1 MSSFDA
7 KNIANK
13 LGETISVKGKEVTDK
28 AKDLVEIVNL
38 KSQIKT
44 NEDVM
49 KRNYTEIGR
58 LYYELHGME
67 PEADYEEQ
75 CRAIENA
82 QNVIS
87 DLEEKIREIKG
98 I

>member
-1 MSSFDA
+1 MNSFDA

-28 AKDLVEIVNL
+28 ARDLVEIANL

-82 QNVIS
+82 QNMIT

>member
-1 MSSFDA
+1 MNNFDA
-7 KNIANK
+7 KNVANK
-13 LGETISVKGKEVTDK
+13 LGETISIKGKEVTDK
-28 AKDLVEIVNL
+28 AKDLVEIANL

-44 NEDVM
+44 SEDVI
-49 KRNYTEIGR
+49 KRNYMEIGK

-82 QNVIS
+82 QNTVN
-87 DLEEKIREIKG
+87 DLEERIREIKG

>member
-1 MSSFDA
+1 MNNFDA
-7 KNIANK
+7 KNVANK
-13 LGETISVKGKEVTDK
+13 LGETISIKGKEVTDK
-28 AKDLVEIVNL
+28 AKDLVEIANL

-58 LYYELHGME
+58 LYYELHGTE

-82 QNVIS
+82 QNTVN

>member
-1 MSSFDA
+1 MNSFDA
-7 KNIANK
+7 KKIANK
-13 LGETISVKGKEVTDK
+13 IGETISIKGKEVTDK
-28 AKDLVEIVNL
+28 TKDLVEIANL

-58 LYYELHGME
+58 LYYELHGLE

-82 QNVIS
+82 QNTIN

>member
-1 MSSFDA
+1 MNSFDA
-7 KNIANK
+7 KNIASK

-28 AKDLVEIVNL
+28 AKDLVEIANL

-82 QNVIS
+82 QNTIT

>member
-1 MSSFDA
+1 MNNFDA

-28 AKDLVEIVNL
+28 AKDLVEIANL
-38 KSQIKT
+38 KSRIKT

-58 LYYELHGME
+58 LYYELHGTE

-82 QNVIS
+82 QNMIN

>member
-1 MSSFDA
+1 MNNFDA

-28 AKDLVEIVNL
+28 AKDLVEIANL
-38 KSQIKT
+38 KSRIKT

-82 QNVIS
+82 QNSIN

>member
-58 LYYELHGME
+58 LYYELHGTE

-82 QNVIS
+82 QNMIT

>member
-1 MSSFDA
+1 MNNFDA
-7 KNIANK
+7 KNFANK
-13 LGETISVKGKEVTDK
+13 IGETISIKGKEVTDK
-28 AKDLVEIVNL
+28 AKDLAEIANL
-38 KSQIKT
+38 KSQIKS
-44 NEDVM
+44 NEDVV

-67 PEADYEEQ
+67 PGADYEEQ

-82 QNVIS
+82 QNTINE
-87 DLEEKIREIKG
+87 LEEKIREIKG

>member
-1 MSSFDA
+1 MNNFDA
-7 KNIANK
+7 KNIASK

-28 AKDLVEIVNL
+28 AKDLVEIANL

-58 LYYELHGME
+58 LYYELHGTE

-82 QNVIS
+82 QNTIN

>member
-1 MSSFDA
+1 MNNFDA

-28 AKDLVEIVNL
+28 AKDLVEIANL

-49 KRNYTEIGR
+49 KRSYTEIGR

-67 PEADYEEQ
+67 PDTDYEEQ
-75 CRAIENA
+75 CRAIANA
-82 QNVIS
+82 QNMIN

>member
-1 MSSFDA
+1 MNNFDA
-7 KNIANK
+7 KNIASK

-28 AKDLVEIVNL
+28 AKDLVEIANL

-75 CRAIENA
+75 CRAIGNA
-82 QNVIS
+82 QNTIN
-87 DLEEKIREIKG
+87 DLEEEIREIKG

>member
-1 MSSFDA
+1 MNSFDA
-7 KNIANK
+7 KNIASK

-28 AKDLVEIVNL
+28 AKDLVEIANL

-44 NEDVM
+44 NEDM
-49 KRNYTEIGR
+49 MRRSYTEIGR
-58 LYYELHGME
+58 LYYELHGTE
-67 PEADYEEQ
+67 PETDYEEQ

-82 QNVIS
+82 QNTIN
-87 DLEEKIREIKG
+87 DLEEKIKEIKG